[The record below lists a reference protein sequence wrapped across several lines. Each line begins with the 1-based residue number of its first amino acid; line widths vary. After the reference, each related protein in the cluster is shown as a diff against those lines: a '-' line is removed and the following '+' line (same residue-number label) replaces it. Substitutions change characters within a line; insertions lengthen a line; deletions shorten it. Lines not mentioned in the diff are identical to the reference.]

1 MFLFYDVIDA
11 LFVFMQKGGDVL
23 YLIAFLAFFMWILIF
38 ERAWYFYFSHK
49 EIVNK
54 VTQDWSKRTDKRSW
68 NSKGIREMVISQTSS
83 KINQNLT
90 LIKLC
95 VGVAPLFG
103 LFGTI
108 AGMMEVFHLLAV
120 TGGGDAKAMAGGVS
134 RSTIPAMAG
143 LSVALTGTFAN
154 QFISNKA
161 KRETELL
168 SDHLVSE

>member
-1 MFLFYDVIDA
+1 M
-11 LFVFMQKGGDVL
+11 
-23 YLIAFLAFFMWILIF
+23 
-38 ERAWYFYFSHK
+38 
-49 EIVNK
+49 
-54 VTQDWSKRTDKRSW
+54 
-68 NSKGIREMVISQTSS
+68 
-83 KINQNLT
+83 
-90 LIKLC
+90 
-95 VGVAPLFG
+95 GVAPLFG

-143 LSVALTGTFAN
+143 LSVALTGTFVN

-168 SDHLVSE
+168 SEHLVSE

>member
-1 MFLFYDVIDA
+1 VFLFYDAVDA
-11 LFVFMQKGGDVL
+11 LFLFMQKGGDVL
-23 YLIAFLAFFMWILIF
+23 YLIAFLAFFMWFLIF
-38 ERAWYFYFSHK
+38 ERGWYFYYSHQTTVDAA
-49 EIVNK
+49 VNE
-54 VTQDWSKRTDKRSW
+54 WEKREDKRSW
-68 NSKGIREMVISQTSS
+68 TSKGIREMLISKTASR
-83 KINQNLT
+83 INQNLT

-95 VGVAPLFG
+95 VGIAPLFG

-108 AGMMEVFHLLAV
+108 TGMMEVFHLLAV

>member
-1 MFLFYDVIDA
+1 MYLFYDVIDA

-23 YLIAFLAFFMWILIF
+23 YLIAGLAFLMWILIF
-38 ERAWYFYFSHK
+38 ERIWYFYFNHQENIDLASQEWAK
-49 EIVNK
+49 RS
-54 VTQDWSKRTDKRSW
+54 DKRTW
-68 NSKGIREMVISQTSS
+68 HSKGIRSMLISQTSS

-154 QFISNKA
+154 QFIANKA

>member
-1 MFLFYDVIDA
+1 MFLFYDAVDA

-23 YLIAFLAFFMWILIF
+23 YLIAFLAFFMWVLIF
-38 ERAWYFYFSHK
+38 ERFWYFYFNHQSVVQEASQK
-49 EIVNK
+49 
-54 VTQDWSKRTDKRSW
+54 WSEREDKKSW
-68 NSKGIREMVISQTSS
+68 GSKGVRDMMISQTSVG
-83 KINQNLT
+83 INKNLT

-120 TGGGDAKAMAGGVS
+120 TGGGDAKGMAGGVS
-134 RSTIPAMAG
+134 RATIPAMCG

>member
-38 ERAWYFYFSHK
+38 ERVWYFYFSHK

-68 NSKGIREMVISQTSS
+68 NSKGIRDMVISQTSS

>member
-1 MFLFYDVIDA
+1 MFLFYDAIDA

-38 ERAWYFYFSHK
+38 ERVWYFYFSHQGMVDVVAQNWATR
-49 EIVNK
+49 E
-54 VTQDWSKRTDKRSW
+54 DKKSW
-68 NSKGIREMVISQTSS
+68 NSRGIREMLISQTSS
-83 KINQNLT
+83 KINQNLS

-134 RSTIPAMAG
+134 RATIPAMAG
-143 LSVALTGTFAN
+143 LSVALTGTFVN

-168 SDHLVSE
+168 SAHLVSE

>member
-1 MFLFYDVIDA
+1 MYLFYDVIDA

-23 YLIAFLAFFMWILIF
+23 YLIAGLAFLMWILIF
-38 ERAWYFYFSHK
+38 ERIWYFYFNHQENIDLASQEWAK
-49 EIVNK
+49 RS
-54 VTQDWSKRTDKRSW
+54 DKRTW
-68 NSKGIREMVISQTSS
+68 NSKGIRSMLISQTSS

-154 QFISNKA
+154 QFIANKA

>member
-68 NSKGIREMVISQTSS
+68 NSKGIRDMVISQTSS

-168 SDHLVSE
+168 SAHLVSE

>member
-54 VTQDWSKRTDKRSW
+54 VTQDWSKRTDTRSW
-68 NSKGIREMVISQTSS
+68 NSKGIRDMVISQTSS

-95 VGVAPLFG
+95 VGVAPLSG

>member
-1 MFLFYDVIDA
+1 MYLFYDAIDA

-23 YLIAFLAFFMWILIF
+23 YLIAFLAFFMWLLIF
-38 ERAWYFYFSHK
+38 ERIWYFYFSHQG
-49 EIVNK
+49 IVNYGIEE
-54 VTQDWSKRTDKRSW
+54 WAKRKDKTSW
-68 NSKGIREMVISQTSS
+68 ASKGVREKLISQLSS
-83 KINQNLT
+83 RINSNLP

-95 VGVAPLFG
+95 VGIAPLFG

-168 SDHLVSE
+168 SEYLVSE

>member
-68 NSKGIREMVISQTSS
+68 NSKGIRDMVISQTSS

>member
-23 YLIAFLAFFMWILIF
+23 YLIAFLAFFMLILIF

-68 NSKGIREMVISQTSS
+68 NSKGIRDMVISQTSS